1 MDYILSESISRSMRN
16 TNHRI
21 TFRQLEYLVAV
32 GELGSITAAS
42 DHLNVSSPSISTA
55 ISQLENDLKIQM
67 FVRRHARG
75 LMLTTSGKR
84 LVEEAKGIL
93 NWVHNLGTIA
103 KDMQDHVRGVLKIGC
118 LITIAPILS
127 ANIRRCFEDA
137 YPETQ
142 LILYE
147 AHQADLLAM
156 LDRAE
161 IDVAVTY
168 HLGVGADTIFT
179 SVATLP
185 PYVLLG
191 ADHPLAGQTALS
203 LADLVDLP
211 MVLLD
216 LPLSGD
222 YFLSM
227 FHRQGLSPNI
237 TDRTKELPVMRS
249 LIANGY
255 GYGLINIRTHT
266 AAAPDGKPLVF
277 LPLKGDH
284 QPMKLGLAHKFMTN
298 PPRLVTSFIEHVATR
313 AAQGDLPGM
322 LIQ

>member
-1 MDYILSESISRSMRN
+1 MNKTMPKSSRGIN
-16 TNHRI
+16 QRI
-21 TFRQLEYLVAV
+21 TLRQLEYLVAV

-42 DHLNVSSPSISTA
+42 AQLNVSSPSISAA
-55 ISQLENDLKIQM
+55 ISQLEDDLKIQM

-75 LMLTTSGKR
+75 LTLTTSGKR

-93 NWVHNLGTIA
+93 NWVQNLGTIA
-103 KDMQDHVRGVLKIGC
+103 EDMQDHVRGVLKIGC

-127 ANIRRCFEDA
+127 ANIRRSFEQA

-142 LILYE
+142 IILHE

-161 IDVAVTY
+161 IDVALTY
-168 HLGVGADTIFT
+168 HLGVGADTIFS

-185 PYVLLG
+185 PYVLLS
-191 ADHPLAGQTALS
+191 ADHPMAGRSSIS
-203 LADLVDLP
+203 LADLVHLP

-227 FHRQGLSPNI
+227 FHRQGLTPNI
-237 TDRTKELPVMRS
+237 ADRTKELPVMRS
-249 LIANGY
+249 LVANGF
-255 GYGLINIRTHT
+255 GYGLINIRTH
-266 AAAPDGKPLVF
+266 AAVAPDGKPLVF
-277 LPLKGDH
+277 LPLEGDH
-284 QPMKLGLAHKFMTN
+284 QPMKLGIVHKFMEK
-298 PPRLVTSFIEHVATR
+298 PPRLVTSFIDHVANR
-313 AAQGDLPGM
+313 AAHGDLPGM
-322 LIQ
+322 IVHEA